1 MAGSTITFRRL
12 TSTGWGSASAFRLVM
27 SPYAIEGKVSHEEG
41 EFSSVLRF
49 IEDNW
54 NLRPF
59 LTGRD
64 RQATPMLSAFDFSQP
79 PRAPGSASSAHGLRR
94 PEVPGEL
101 NSAGP

>member
-1 MAGSTITFRRL
+1 MGFGFRVPM
-12 TSTGWGSASAFRLVM
+12 LVI

-59 LTGRD
+59 LTNRD
-64 RQATPMLSAFDFSQP
+64 HQATPMMSAFDFSLP
-79 PRAPGSASSAHGLRR
+79 PRAPDQLPLRTDC
-94 PEVPGEL
+94 
-101 NSAGP
+101 AGPMFPAN

>member
-1 MAGSTITFRRL
+1 MVVARRG
-12 TSTGWGSASAFRLVM
+12 TRVGVRRSSARLAMGVALAM
-27 SPYAIEGKVSHEEG
+27 VICPVRDRWEGQPRKG

-64 RQATPMLSAFDFSQP
+64 HLATPMLSAFDFSQP
-79 PRAPGSASSAHGLRR
+79 PRAPDPL
-94 PEVPGEL
+94 PEREDC
-101 NSAGP
+101 AGPTFTAN